1 MCVDPTDRMQ
11 LCCGQCPTYPFLI
24 RSLNNGLQQQPYF
37 WPTMD
42 SPFDQR
48 LASKIDASIGQ
59 HIKPWDKHQCN
70 FGDMWEKLPQVD
82 WCFFLTTFVH
92 HCASTLQGL
101 YLVYMADSFGPL
113 SDWSALIHNCQT
125 SIFVE
130 PGMLGLAVWSKFSL
144 PWDLFPCYVTWP
156 TWPPFEV
163 ANKRG
168 SRIWRTHQI
177 L

>member
-1 MCVDPTDRMQ
+1 MLWSMSYISLSYPFFKQWTPATTIFLTNDGFSLWPTLGIQNRCLHWTAHKALGQTSMQ
-11 LCCGQCPTYPFLI
+11 LWWHVREIT
-24 RSLNNGLQQQPYF
+24 S
-37 WPTMD
+37 
-42 SPFDQR
+42 SR
-48 LASKIDASIGQ
+48 L
-59 HIKPWDKHQCN
+59 
-70 FGDMWEKLPQVD
+70 M
-82 WCFFLTTFVH
+82 FFLTTFVH

-168 SRIWRTHQI
+168 SRIWRIHQI